1 MSYIYQI
8 FLTHINQRV
17 TFPNYT
23 HAKVSIACTKC
34 TQFLYNNNNNNNNN
48 NNVITSQVLLNYSAT
63 VEPFLKTCDFVQA

>member
-8 FLTHINQRV
+8 FLTHINPRV

-34 TQFLYNNNNNNNNN
+34 TQFLYYDDDDDNNN
-48 NNVITSQVLLNYSAT
+48 NNVITSHVLLMT
-63 VEPFLKTCDFVQA
+63 QQ